1 MEEKGGKE
9 MTLEEKEKLINEE
22 AIRQG
27 DIAEDSL
34 LRNHFYKMTHNEKQL
49 FMKGFGM
56 GMTWMFDHADEI
68 YKKITQKRR

>member
-1 MEEKGGKE
+1 

-22 AIRQG
+22 AVRQG
-27 DIAEDSL
+27 DKAEDDL
-34 LRNHFYKMTHNEKQL
+34 LKHRYYLMTHNEKQL

-68 YKKITQKRR
+68 WKKDHEKMKQK